1 MEFEWDPDKESF
13 NLKKHQVGFA
23 EAKMVLAIRQS
34 SPFKT
39 RLIRSMKPV
48 LEFG

>member
-23 EAKMVLAIRQS
+23 EAKMVLGN
-34 SPFKT
+34 PT
-39 RLIRSMKPV
+39 ELTV
-48 LEFG
+48 